1 MPAIFMKN
9 EMVIDVA
16 RPAATVFPY
25 IEDTQKLPLWLSGFV
40 AAHKTDVAPSRVTGS
55 FRQLMNFG
63 GRFLRLEGRLVA
75 FEPDRKL
82 SYAISSQIGDMTVD
96 YRLEDQAGGT
106 RLHYSCVTA
115 LAGMRRLFTPVVHWV
130 LQRKIHGDL
139 NRLKQVVEAAA

>member
-1 MPAIFMKN
+1 MKN
-9 EMVIDVA
+9 EMTIDVA
-16 RPAATVFPY
+16 RPAATLFPY

-63 GRFLRLEGRLVA
+63 GRLLRFEGRLVE

-82 SYAISSQIGDMTVD
+82 SYAISSQLGDMRVD
-96 YRLEDQAGGT
+96 YLLEPRSGGT

-115 LAGMRRLFTPVVHWV
+115 LEGMRRLFAPLVQWL
-130 LQRKIHGDL
+130 LQRKINTDL
-139 NRLKQVVEAAA
+139 HRLKEVVEAAA

>member
-1 MPAIFMKN
+1 MKN
-9 EMVIDVA
+9 EMTIDVA
-16 RPAATVFPY
+16 RPAAAVFPY

-40 AAHKTDVAPSRVTGS
+40 AAHKTDVGPSRVTGS

-75 FEPDRKL
+75 FEPDRQL
-82 SYAISSQIGDMTVD
+82 SYAITSQLGDMRVD
-96 YRLEDQAGGT
+96 YRLEEEAGRT

-115 LAGMRRLFTPVVHWV
+115 LEGVRRLFAPLVRFV

-139 NRLKQVVEAAA
+139 NRLKQVVEAAP